1 MVVDQ
6 KIEEAVYF
14 LDKIKN
20 AKRREDF
27 IPNLSAFLAS
37 SRSIADY
44 LLEDYNL
51 TFGLQISLNDKPYP
65 STFEKIAKKKNNQI
79 ALKFIAYYNTEFK
92 KLEVDALGGLLLNK
106 RNIKVHRTDV
116 P

>member
-1 MVVDQ
+1 MVVNQ
-6 KIEEAVYF
+6 KIEEAEYF

-20 AKRREDF
+20 AKKREVF

-51 TFGLQISLNDKPYP
+51 TFGLQISLNDKLYP
-65 STFEKIAKKKNNQI
+65 NTFEKIGQEKK
-79 ALKFIAYYNTEFK
+79 
-92 KLEVDALGGLLLNK
+92 
-106 RNIKVHRTDV
+106 
-116 P
+116 